1 MKRILLLFIIIS
13 VIAVPE
19 MPAQRTLPGQ
29 RGLQITAGTVNG
41 LNLNTNS
48 PDFAFHAGIAFS
60 EYVKSANKWVFG
72 VEYLEKRYP
81 YKDVK
86 IPQSQ
91 ITGDAGYYLNF
102 LSDAHKTFFASVGA
116 SAVAGYEAVNWD
128 KKLLFDGATIND
140 KDNFLYGG
148 ALTLEVE
155 AYLTNRL
162 VLVANARERFL
173 QGSSIGKLNAQF
185 GIGFKFIIN

>member
-1 MKRILLLFIIIS
+1 LNRKIL
-13 VIAVPE
+13 V
-19 MPAQRTLPGQ
+19 
-29 RGLQITAGTVNG
+29 
-41 LNLNTNS
+41 
-48 PDFAFHAGIAFS
+48 
-60 EYVKSANKWVFG
+60 
-72 VEYLEKRYP
+72 
-81 YKDVK
+81 
-86 IPQSQ
+86 
-91 ITGDAGYYLNF
+91 
-102 LSDAHKTFFASVGA
+102 
-116 SAVAGYEAVNWD
+116 YEAINWD